1 MAVGRIQIASNKKAA
16 LLKQNMREVAVLL
29 ADDPPK
35 EEKAKIRAEALIRD
49 DNVIEA
55 YEILQLECE
64 LLHERIKVRVCSWNL
79 YGELVP
85 PSYSIRVDEQ
95 QTITHSSLNIPKYV
109 QPISFL
115 LFPH

>member
-64 LLHERIKVRVCSWNL
+64 LLHERIKVRA
-79 YGELVP
+79 
-85 PSYSIRVDEQ
+85 
-95 QTITHSSLNIPKYV
+95 H
-109 QPISFL
+109 SFL
-115 LFPH
+115 FVCTWNVTHHSTR